1 MSWKRAMEQECF
13 DRLLAFCIPND
24 EFTLSGSLFR
34 PQVTPTRSERKWIWP
49 LPTPNL
55 WERPC
60 SPSKHMMWWMQLPN
74 HQQKEAEWWSNVRF
88 RMKDSCGNQTTP
100 LSSRASSNG
109 MVSICSCSCS
119 KKRCEKSTKTP
130 GISLARFWKMQ
141 GKRWSRGFCL
151 MCVNNSLLASP
162 FRGSGSN
169 HKTSNQQGVNANKP
183 LLCNETFLPLWKA
196 VTKTFFETYFGITK
210 WSGSTSWKEKKNRP
224 PGQLKGAV
232 RDSFIMISNEVCE
245 MLCPGV
251 LQELTKACTQRN
263 VVSPPAHITQLFKCN
278 SCFLPRS

>member
-24 EFTLSGSLFR
+24 EFTLSGSLFL

-100 LSSRASSNG
+100 LRSRASSNG

-210 WSGSTSWKEKKNRP
+210 WSGSTSWKEKKKP
-224 PGQLKGAV
+224 DH
-232 RDSFIMISNEVCE
+232 RDSWMGLWGILLLWYQMKSARCSVR
-245 MLCPGV
+245 GYS
-251 LQELTKACTQRN
+251 K
-263 VVSPPAHITQLFKCN
+263 S
-278 SCFLPRS
+278 